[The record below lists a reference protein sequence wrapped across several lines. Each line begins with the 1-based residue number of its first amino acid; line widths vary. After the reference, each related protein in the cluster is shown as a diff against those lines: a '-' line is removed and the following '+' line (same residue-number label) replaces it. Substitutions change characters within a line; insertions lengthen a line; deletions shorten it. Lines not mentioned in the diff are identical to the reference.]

1 MYSARSDPC
10 LIDSPSS
17 KHFACYQAGLL
28 KGLLCSL
35 RSHESLSPYT
45 FAQEGFCAHF
55 VRTKALHRTLL
66 HRKAFVLTSF
76 ARKPF
81 TVHFCTGRLLCSLR
95 SHESPSPYTFAQEGF
110 CAHFVRTKADQ
121 ARVGFPHSD
130 ICGSKLVCQL
140 PAAFRRLQRLSSPVI
155 AKASTTCT
163 YSLDPIT
170 LSPLARYAT
179 SFFRLAF
186 VTSSIRLEWIRF
198 DTIKTHVF
206 HAFALTGFPVFTF
219 A

>member
-35 RSHESLSPYT
+35 RSHESPSPYT

-76 ARKPF
+76 ARKPIKQ
-81 TVHFCTGRLLCSLR
+81 GS
-95 SHESPSPYTFAQEGF
+95 GF
-110 CAHFVRTKADQ
+110 PIQTSADQ
-121 ARVGFPHSD
+121 SLFASSP
-130 ICGSKLVCQL
+130 QL
-140 PAAFRRLQRLSSPVI
+140 FAGYNVFRRL
-155 AKASTTCT
+155 
-163 YSLDPIT
+163 
-170 LSPLARYAT
+170 
-179 SFFRLAF
+179 
-186 VTSSIRLEWIRF
+186 
-198 DTIKTHVF
+198 
-206 HAFALTGFPVFTF
+206 
-219 A
+219 